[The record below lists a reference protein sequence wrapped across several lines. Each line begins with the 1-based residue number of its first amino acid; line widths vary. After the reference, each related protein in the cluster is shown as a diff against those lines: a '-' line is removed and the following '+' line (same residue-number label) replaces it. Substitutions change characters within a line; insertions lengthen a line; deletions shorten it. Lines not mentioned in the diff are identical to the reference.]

1 VNKRVDRNEEYS
13 TAPVVEQIQLTE
25 KKSVRKFVL
34 LEKEFLGSYPLF
46 LADMTGDTT
55 KHLSGQSPFYSEMDY
70 ALFVVSDGNSE
81 KARCAAFI
89 NRRYQKAKN
98 EAVGF
103 IGYFAAIPAAR
114 AEVMALLEEAE
125 NWLRRHNVT
134 RVIAP
139 YNGTLLH
146 GIGLLTAEFDK
157 GPVFPF
163 LWHPPYY
170 RPYLEDA
177 GYQPTY
183 PLWFY
188 RIDFASEKY
197 RAVEQKVLENKA
209 VRIRPIDKKNW
220 DKDLETY
227 REVLNETLKE
237 EWEYCPLTR
246 EEFSSYFGAMK
257 SIIDPR
263 LMLVAEIDGEAAGV
277 CMGFPDWGPLL
288 RSFKGRVGIIQLF
301 KLMTGVGH
309 YDRAGLTWI
318 GVRPGFRGHGVA
330 QSLTITL
337 YRRFQDKGL
346 KEASY
351 MCVNESNMA
360 SRRFAEVMGGTGRAL
375 YHCYDK
381 TLKK

>member
-1 VNKRVDRNEEYS
+1 LKTGIDKNEEYS
-13 TAPVVEQIQLTE
+13 AAPLVKQIPLTE
-25 KKSVRKFVL
+25 KKAIREFVL
-34 LEKEFLGSYPLF
+34 LEKEFLSSYPFF
-46 LADMTGDTT
+46 LADMTSETT
-55 KHLSGQSPFYSEMDY
+55 KRLSGQSPFYSEMNY
-70 ALFVVSDGNSE
+70 ALFVVSDGSSE

-89 NRRYQKAKN
+89 NRKYQRAKN

-103 IGYFAAIPAAR
+103 IGYFAAMPE
-114 AEVMALLEEAE
+114 AESEVTALLEEAE
-125 NWLRRHNVT
+125 KWLRKHNVT

-146 GIGLLTAEFDK
+146 GMGLLTAEFDME
-157 GPVFPF
+157 PVFPF
-163 LWHPPYY
+163 SWHPPYY

-188 RIDFASEKY
+188 RIDFSSEKY

-209 VRIRPIDKKNW
+209 VTIRPIDKKNW
-220 DKDLETY
+220 DEDLEKY
-227 REVLNETLKE
+227 RKVLNQTLKE

-246 EEFSSYFGAMK
+246 EEFSSNFGAMK
-257 SIIDPR
+257 SILDPR

-288 RSFKGRVGIIQLF
+288 RSFKGKFGIVQLI
-301 KLMTGVGH
+301 KLMFGVGR

-318 GVRPGFRGHGVA
+318 GVLPGFRGKGVA

-337 YRRFQDKGL
+337 YRRFQEKGL

-351 MCVNESNMA
+351 MCVNESNLA
-360 SRRFAEVMGGTGRAL
+360 SRRFAEVMGGTGRSR

-381 TLKK
+381 TL